1 MYVTSDSCHG
11 YIYAYFKFKSKQFR
25 IYNSWQGMECDLPVP
40 ISIPNG
46 SQNRNITLLLQ
57 GFVAVDTVNWNVC
70 SRSPLNPPLP
80 SKDSPLLL
88 PLMNML
94 HTTVS
99 SNYAFKT
106 AQQVTIPTLLAIPS
120 RYLHSL
126 CTAYH
131 LMHSVNHEWLMKPD
145 T

>member
-1 MYVTSDSCHG
+1 MGIFMLTLNLSPSSLESIIAGKEWNVTCQSLFPFRMEVKIGISHHSC
-11 YIYAYFKFKSKQFR
+11 
-25 IYNSWQGMECDLPVP
+25 NV
-40 ISIPNG
+40 
-46 SQNRNITLLLQ
+46 LLQ
-57 GFVAVDTVNWNVC
+57 LTQWNWNGC

-80 SKDSPLLL
+80 FKDSPLLL

-106 AQQVTIPTLLAIPS
+106 AQQVTIPTLLAIHS